1 MDNEVQKFVP
11 FFQNGL
17 VGAGGVFH
25 IRCYDRSSTK
35 RGTDI
40 EREPSLVCILDDL
53 AHSAVTPSSVDE
65 GNDTPSFSFG
75 VALRGNDLIGEIG
88 EV

>member
-11 FFQNGL
+11 LFQNGL

-25 IRCYDRSSTK
+25 ISCYDRGATK
-35 RGTDI
+35 RGTDV
-40 EREPSLVCILDDL
+40 ECKPSLVCILDGL
-53 AHSAVTPSSVDE
+53 AYSAVTPSSVNK

-75 VALRGNDLIGEIG
+75 VAFR
-88 EV
+88 